1 MAFDRLRL
9 SCTVEPWLLQLMF
22 LPRGKHARCTG
33 SSSLTGLRLALVLAV
48 CWPALVLVG
57 SPGKNLPASAGLI
70 FQSGRPEE
78 CSPFSR
84 WSLDPSEIH
93 GMSRCQD
100 VIFQNNLF
108 VRACLSHLVAATT
121 AAATT
126 AAATTATIA
135 TYCCCHCYYYYYYY
149 YYY

>member
-1 MAFDRLRL
+1 MGPCSKTEGGGGFRPFATELHSGTLAASCVKASRRQGVKVR
-9 SCTVEPWLLQLMF
+9 CTV
-22 LPRGKHARCTG
+22 PRGKHARCTG

-84 WSLDPSEIH
+84 WSLDPSEIDVEV
-93 GMSRCQD
+93 SRCY
-100 VIFQNNLF
+100 LPK
-108 VRACLSHLVAATT
+108 
-121 AAATT
+121 
-126 AAATTATIA
+126 
-135 TYCCCHCYYYYYYY
+135 
-149 YYY
+149 